1 MGGGQAVR
9 HGSLEPVC
17 VGSNPTRPASSI
29 LGGIN
34 NWVGN
39 LRTLLLTGILAVPA
53 RGFVPLRRRDVSKA
67 VAPMTIATVYY
78 FIWRNFEELI

>member
-1 MGGGQAVR
+1 
-9 HGSLEPVC
+9 
-17 VGSNPTRPASSI
+17 
-29 LGGIN
+29 
-34 NWVGN
+34 
-39 LRTLLLTGILAVPA
+39 LTGILAVPA

>member
-17 VGSNPTRPASSI
+17 VGSNPTRPASSM

-34 NWVGN
+34 DWPVN
-39 LRTLLLTGILAVPA
+39 LVTLLLTGIFAVLVQ
-53 RGFVPLRRRDVSKA
+53 GVVPSRCR
-67 VAPMTIATVYY
+67 
-78 FIWRNFEELI
+78 